1 MKRNHSVGDGGVCTQ
16 IPWKN
21 LFTFVLLTLWG
32 LAAQAASPPK
42 GVAPVLVPAGG
53 FAIDG
58 DLLANR
64 PSAGAGDWL
73 PGSSGT
79 GTSVLD
85 ANGVPL
91 NPAMTFHY
99 IDPYNDGSDDTFGG
113 GLKWTDN
120 PNDWRWNRGGASSK
134 TDINNVLFHVASD
147 ADGHTWVVVAADRLS
162 NSGDSYIDFEF
173 LQNPLTRNS
182 DGSFTS
188 AGPNGGRTT
197 NDLVLCLAFGSGG
210 SVADFF
216 AYRWMP
222 NGSGG
227 FDYSDVTT
235 ALPNSRVFVAA
246 NPTNAAVPFGA
257 FGQTNYAA
265 NAFAEAAID
274 LTALLGNF
282 DSCLSIGVKTIMVK
296 TKTSTSSTA
305 SIVDFITPIQ
315 YSMKL
320 GPSADAGP
328 DQTRCAE
335 ADSTAFPLQGQAT
348 PGLFPLISTN
358 WSVVSGTATIDTTN
372 TLITTAHVSSA
383 TATLRLTVVQANGCI
398 ETDDVVLKV
407 APVPVCSISGPA
419 LVCPTSATQFQGPL
433 GMGAYSW
440 SVTGNASITGAT
452 NARAVTVTAG
462 TTCATNFTL
471 QLNVISNS
479 CVSAC
484 TTDVM
489 VNDTVAP
496 AISSIPADVTVACA
510 SAVPAPNHA
519 AVVATDN
526 CNGALVITHSDETT
540 PGACVN
546 KFVIQ
551 RTYTATDPCGNSA
564 SQTQTITVNDTIA
577 PVITSI
583 PTNVTV
589 QCASAV
595 PAPNDGAVVAADNCG
610 GALVI
615 THSDQVIPG
624 SCANKFV
631 VQRTYTATDVC
642 GNSSSRTQTIT
653 VNDSTAPVISGIP
666 ADVTVQCAAAVPA
679 PDDAAVVA
687 ADNCDGTIVIT
698 HSDQTIPGSCAN
710 KFVIKR
716 TYTATDVCGNSS
728 SRTQTITVNDNT
740 APVITSI
747 PADVSLQCASAVP
760 APDDAAVVAADN
772 CDGAIVITHSDQTT
786 PGSCANKFVIKRT
799 YTATDICGNSSSQIQ
814 TITVNDNTAPVI
826 TGIPADV
833 TVQCASAVPAPN
845 DAGVVATD
853 NCSGAVVI
861 THSDQTIPGCCAN
874 KFVVKRTYTATD
886 VCGNSSSQTQTIT
899 VNDNTAPVIT
909 GIPAD
914 VTVQCASAVPA
925 PNDAGVVATDN
936 CSGAVVITHSDE
948 TVPGSCANRFV
959 IKRTYT
965 ATDVCGN
972 SSSQTQTI
980 TVNDN
985 TAPVITGIPAD
996 VTVQCASAV
1005 PAPNDAGV
1013 VATDN
1018 CSGAA
1023 RHHPQRPDHPRHL
1036 RQQVRHQAHL
1046 HRHRR
1051 LRQQQ
1056 QPDPDH
1062 YGQRQHC
1069 PGHQRHPD
1077 QRNGAVR

>member
-1 MKRNHSVGDGGVCTQ
+1 M
-16 IPWKN
+16 
-21 LFTFVLLTLWG
+21 
-32 LAAQAASPPK
+32 
-42 GVAPVLVPAGG
+42 
-53 FAIDG
+53 
-58 DLLANR
+58 
-64 PSAGAGDWL
+64 
-73 PGSSGT
+73 
-79 GTSVLD
+79 
-85 ANGVPL
+85 
-91 NPAMTFHY
+91 
-99 IDPYNDGSDDTFGG
+99 
-113 GLKWTDN
+113 
-120 PNDWRWNRGGASSK
+120 
-134 TDINNVLFHVASD
+134 
-147 ADGHTWVVVAADRLS
+147 
-162 NSGDSYIDFEF
+162 
-173 LQNPLTRNS
+173 
-182 DGSFTS
+182 
-188 AGPNGGRTT
+188 
-197 NDLVLCLAFGSGG
+197 
-210 SVADFF
+210 
-216 AYRWMP
+216 
-222 NGSGG
+222 
-227 FDYSDVTT
+227 
-235 ALPNSRVFVAA
+235 
-246 NPTNAAVPFGA
+246 
-257 FGQTNYAA
+257 
-265 NAFAEAAID
+265 
-274 LTALLGNF
+274 
-282 DSCLSIGVKTIMVK
+282 
-296 TKTSTSSTA
+296 
-305 SIVDFITPIQ
+305 
-315 YSMKL
+315 
-320 GPSADAGP
+320 
-328 DQTRCAE
+328 
-335 ADSTAFPLQGQAT
+335 
-348 PGLFPLISTN
+348 
-358 WSVVSGTATIDTTN
+358 
-372 TLITTAHVSSA
+372 
-383 TATLRLTVVQANGCI
+383 VQANGCT
-398 ETDDVVLKV
+398 ETDDVVLTVK
-407 APVPVCSISGPA
+407 PVPAASISGPA
-419 LVCPTSATQFQGPL
+419 LVCPQSSRRFQAPL
-433 GMGAYSW
+433 GMSAYSW
-440 SVTGNASITGAT
+440 SVTGNASISGPT
-452 NARAVTVTAG
+452 NAQAVTVIAG
-462 TTCATNFTL
+462 TACATNFTL
-471 QLNVISNS
+471 QLNVTSNS
-479 CVSAC
+479 CTGAC

-496 AISSIPADVTVACA
+496 TISSIPADVTVQCA

-540 PGACVN
+540 PGSCVN
-546 KFVIQ
+546 KFVIK
-551 RTYTATDPCGNSA
+551 RTYTATDLCGNSA

-595 PAPNDGAVVAADNCG
+595 PAPNDGAVVATDNCG
-610 GALVI
+610 GALII

-653 VNDSTAPVISGIP
+653 VNDNTAPVISGIP

-687 ADNCDGTIVIT
+687 TDNCDGAIVIT

-760 APDDAAVVAADN
+760 APDDAAVVATDN
-772 CDGAIVITHSDQTT
+772 CDGAIVITHSDQTI

-861 THSDQTIPGCCAN
+861 THSDQTIPGSCANKFVIKRTYTATDVCGNSSSQTQTITVNDNTAPVITAIPADVTVQCASAVPAPNDAGVVATDNCGGAVVITHSDETIPGSCANRFVIKRTYTATDVCGNSSSQTQTITVNDDTAPVITRIPTNVTVQCASAVPAPNDAAVVATDNCGGAVVITHSDQVIPGSCAN
-874 KFVVKRTYTATD
+874 KFVVQRTYTATDICGNSSSQTQTITVNDTTAPVITGIPANVTVQCASAVPAPNDAAVIATDNCGGAVVITHSDQTIPGSCANKFVVQRTYTATD

-936 CSGAVVITHSDE
+936 CSGAVVITHSDQ
-948 TVPGSCANRFV
+948 TIPGSCANKFV

-985 TAPVITGIPAD
+985 TAPVITAIPAD

-1005 PAPNDAGV
+1005 PAPNDAAV

-1018 CSGAA
+1018 CSGAFVIT
-1023 RHHPQRPDHPRHL
+1023 HSDQT
-1036 RQQVRHQAHL
+1036 V
-1046 HRHRR
+1046 
-1051 LRQQQ
+1051 
-1056 QPDPDH
+1056 
-1062 YGQRQHC
+1062 
-1069 PGHQRHPD
+1069 PGSCVNKFVIKRTYTATDVCGNSSSRTQTITVNDNTAPVISSIPTNVTV
-1077 QRNGAVR
+1077 QCASAVPGAQ